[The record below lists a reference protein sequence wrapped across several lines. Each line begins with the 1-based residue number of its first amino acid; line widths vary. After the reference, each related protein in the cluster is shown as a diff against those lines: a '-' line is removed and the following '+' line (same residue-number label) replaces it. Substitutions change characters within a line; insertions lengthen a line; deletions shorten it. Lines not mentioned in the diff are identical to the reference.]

1 MKDVNC
7 KKIRIPRRNGKLI
20 TALVISPRKKMID
33 GPLILWLHGGGYF
46 LGMKEMVFYSR
57 AIELVKKYNAVVVS
71 PSYRLALFSPYPAAL
86 NDSYDTL
93 LFMKNHAKELG
104 GNVNQIMVGGESSG
118 GGLAIS
124 LSLLARDKKEVNI
137 AYLMPIYPMIDNYDT
152 PSSVDNHG
160 KVWNTKKNHL
170 AWTIYLRSNDKK
182 EVSPYASPSR
192 EKNYKN
198 LPPTYTFVGDGE
210 PFFSETCTY
219 IENLKR
225 AGCDAKVDIYPT
237 NIHAFHMLKPHL
249 EISKKAI
256 ARFNEEFEK
265 ARKKYFAPN

>member
-1 MKDVNC
+1 MKDIKC
-7 KKIRIPRRNGKLI
+7 KRIKIPRRDGKSVH
-20 TALVISPRKKMID
+20 ALVLTSAKD
-33 GPLILWLHGGGYF
+33 GSGGPLILWLHGGGYF
-46 LGMKEMVFYSR
+46 LGMKEMVYHSR
-57 AIELVKKYNAVVVS
+57 AIDLVKKYNAVVVS
-71 PSYRLALFSPYPAAL
+71 PGYRLAFFSPYPAAL

-124 LSLLARDKKEVNI
+124 LSLLSRDKKEVNI
-137 AYLMPIYPMIDNYDT
+137 AYLMPLYPMIDNYDT
-152 PSSVDNHG
+152 PSSTNNHG

-170 AWTIYLRSNDKK
+170 AWAIYLRSNAQK

-192 EKNYKN
+192 EKNYHN

-210 PFFSETCTY
+210 VFFSETCAY

-237 NIHAFHMLKPHL
+237 NIHAFDMLKPHW
-249 EISKKAI
+249 EISQKAI

-265 ARKKYFAPN
+265 ASKKYFVSN